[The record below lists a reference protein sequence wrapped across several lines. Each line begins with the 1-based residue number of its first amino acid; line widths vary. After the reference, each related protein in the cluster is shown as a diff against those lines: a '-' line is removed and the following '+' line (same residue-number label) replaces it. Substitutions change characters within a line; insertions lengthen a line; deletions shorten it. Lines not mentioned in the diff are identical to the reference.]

1 MASTDN
7 FHVKLTFKDAK
18 CDDAVVT
25 GFVVEERLSQVPL
38 YQVTINDLQTD
49 LSDFIGQEAVLSFEQ
64 DVYAGEQPRTFSGI
78 VTDAERQVAAQG
90 DTSVALTLQPMLA
103 VLRLSKHSAL
113 YQKKTALD
121 ILTDVLTRNGLKQL
135 KVTAKAGV
143 KRDTTIQYNENDLSF
158 CERLLAEEGFTYFFS
173 DGQAPDT
180 LMIHD
185 TKLRPFP
192 SVGPVVE
199 LTDAQLSDVSRQQ
212 AQTLNA
218 HHSIQAGK
226 VSLVSYDPEKAAQ
239 AKAGPKPSSALK
251 LKVKPAITEHR
262 PVPVGDLTKH
272 ELTRAIGAHKAAAMS
287 LHGTCEYPAMQL
299 GQELNIVSETHMGIA
314 GRYIVTAFTYTPAR
328 DNALSCGFEAAP
340 IDHLPVPK
348 RLPKPEI
355 AGVHN
360 ALVVGGDVGAVA
372 CDAQGRVQVKF
383 FWDTSGDSDKTSGFI
398 RVAEPFAG
406 KGYGA
411 QFIPRVGHEVLVSF
425 LHGDPDA
432 PVITGQIYNE
442 KNQPPFAIANST
454 KSGIRSQLKGEANEL
469 EFDDKDGTEMFALRA
484 AKDFELIVNENAVEK
499 ITKLQTIWVGETSKV
514 TIDKDQVVEVAK
526 TAEFKADERKAD
538 IAKGE
543 TVNAKTITLSAN
555 SKITLVVGSSKI
567 ELTDSGIKI
576 SATKVDIEGKSGIIA
591 KSNGTVAVSGTSTK
605 IEAKS
610 KLDVKGAMVNV
621 TGQAQ
626 TKISGAMA
634 EVSGSGML
642 TLKGGI
648 TMIN

>member
-1 MASTDN
+1 MDIDN
-7 FHVKLTFKDAK
+7 FQVKLTFKDAK
-18 CDDAVVT
+18 CDDALVT

-38 YQVTINDLQTD
+38 YQVTIEDLKTD
-49 LSDFIGQEAVLSFEQ
+49 LSDFIGQEAVLSFPQQ
-64 DVYAGEQPRTFSGI
+64 DYYISEQPRTFSGI
-78 VTDAERQVAAQG
+78 VTDVERQVAAQG
-90 DTSVALTLQPMLA
+90 DTAVALTLQPMLA

-113 YQKKTALD
+113 YQKQTALD
-121 ILTDVLTRNGLKQL
+121 ILKDVLTRNGLKQL
-135 KVTAKAGV
+135 KITAKAGV

-158 CERLLAEEGFTYFFS
+158 CERLLAEEGHTYFFGDDKS
-173 DGQAPDT
+173 LDT
-180 LMIHD
+180 LVIHD
-185 TKLRPFP
+185 TARPFP
-192 SVGPVVE
+192 SVGPVVK

-212 AQTLNA
+212 VQTLSA
-218 HHSIQAGK
+218 HHSLQAGK
-226 VSLVSYDPEKAAQ
+226 VSLVSYDSSRAAQ
-239 AKAGPKPSSALK
+239 EKAGPKPSSALK
-251 LKVKPAITEHR
+251 LKVKPNITEYR
-262 PVPVGDLTKH
+262 AVPVGDLSKQ
-272 ELTRAIGAHKAAAMS
+272 ELTRAVGAFEAAAMS

-299 GQELNIVSETHMGIA
+299 GQELNIASEAHKGIA
-314 GRYIVTAFTYTPAR
+314 GCYIVTAFTYTPAR
-328 DNALSCGFEAAP
+328 GNGLSCGFEAAP
-340 IDHLPVPK
+340 IGHLPVPK

-360 ALVVGGDVGAVA
+360 ALVVGGDAGTVA
-372 CDAQGRVQVKF
+372 CDAQARVQVKF
-383 FWDTSGDSDKTSGFI
+383 FWDTSGNSDKTSGFI

-432 PVITGQIYNE
+432 PVIIGQIYNE
-442 KNQPPFAIANST
+442 KNKPPFATANST

-469 EFDDKDGTEMFALRA
+469 EFDDKDGAEVVALRA
-484 AKDFELIVNENAVEK
+484 AKDFELIVNQNAVEK

-514 TIDKDQVVEVAK
+514 TIDNDQVVEVAK
-526 TAEFKADERKAD
+526 TAKFKADERKAD

-543 TVNAKTITLSAN
+543 TVNAKTITLSAD
-555 SKITLVVGSSKI
+555 SKIILQVGSSKI
-567 ELTDSGIKI
+567 ELTSSGIKM
-576 SATKVDIEGKSGIIA
+576 SATKVDIEGKSGVTA
-591 KSNGTVAVSGTSTK
+591 KSNGTVAVSGTSAK
-605 IEAKS
+605 IEAKA

>member
-1 MASTDN
+1 MADTDD
-7 FHVKLTFKDAK
+7 FQVKLTFKDAK
-18 CDDAVVT
+18 PDNAVVT
-25 GFVVEERLSQVPL
+25 GFVVEERLSQVPR
-38 YQVTINDLQTD
+38 YQVTIDDLQTD
-49 LSDFIGQEAVLSFEQ
+49 LSGFIGQETVLSFAQ
-64 DVYAGEQPRTFSGI
+64 DVYVGEQPRTFSGI
-78 VTDAERQVAAQG
+78 VTDAERQVTAQG

-103 VLRLSKHSAL
+103 VLGLSKHSAL
-113 YQKKTALD
+113 YQKQTALD
-121 ILTDVLTRNGLKQL
+121 ILKDVLTRNGLKQL
-135 KVTAKAGV
+135 KVIAKPGA
-143 KRDTTIQYNENDLSF
+143 KRDTTIQYNENDLRF
-158 CERLLAEEGFTYFFS
+158 CERLLAEEGHTYFFS
-173 DGQAPDT
+173 DGKAPDT

-185 TKLRPFP
+185 TARPFP

-199 LTDAQLSDVSRQQ
+199 LTDAQLSDVSRRQ
-212 AQTLNA
+212 AQTLSA
-218 HHSIQAGK
+218 YHSIQAGK

-239 AKAGPKPSSALK
+239 EMAGPKPSSTLK

-262 PVPVGDLTKH
+262 PVPVGDLTKQ
-272 ELTRAIGAHKAAAMS
+272 ELTRAVGAREAAAMS

-299 GQELNIVSETHMGIA
+299 GQELNIVSETHKGIA

-328 DNALSCGFEAAP
+328 DNALSCSFEASP

-360 ALVVGGDVGAVA
+360 AQVVGGDAGTVA

-442 KNQPPFAIANST
+442 KNKPPFATANST

-469 EFDDKDGTEMFALRA
+469 EFDDKDGAEMVALRA

-543 TVNAKTITLSAN
+543 TVNAKTITLSADSN
-555 SKITLVVGSSKI
+555 ITLKVGSSKI
-567 ELTDSGIKI
+567 ELTSSGIKI
-576 SATKVDIEGKSGIIA
+576 SATKVDIEGKSGVTA

>member
-1 MASTDN
+1 MADIN
-7 FHVKLTFKDAK
+7 DFQVKLTFKDAK
-18 CDDAVVT
+18 CDDALVT

-38 YQVTINDLQTD
+38 YQVIIEDLETD
-49 LSDFIGQEAVLSFEQ
+49 LSDFIGQEAVLSFAQ
-64 DVYAGEQPRTFSGI
+64 HDYYISEQPRTFSGI
-78 VTDAERQVAAQG
+78 VTDAERQVDAQR
-90 DTSVALTLQPMLA
+90 DTAVALTMQPMLA

-113 YQKKTALD
+113 YQKQAALD
-121 ILTDVLTRNGLKQL
+121 ILKDVLTRNGLKQL
-135 KVTAKAGV
+135 TVTAKAGA

-158 CERLLAEEGFTYFFS
+158 CERLLAEEGHTYFFG
-173 DGQAPDT
+173 DGKAPDT
-180 LMIHD
+180 LVIHD
-185 TKLRPFP
+185 TARPFP
-192 SVGPVVE
+192 SIGPVVE
-199 LTDAQLSDVSRQQ
+199 LTDAQLSDVSREQ
-212 AQTLNA
+212 AQTLSA

-226 VSLVSYDPEKAAQ
+226 VSLVSYDPSKVAQ
-239 AKAGPKPSSALK
+239 EKAGPKPSSLLK
-251 LKVKPAITEHR
+251 LKVKPTITEHR
-262 PVPVGDLTKH
+262 PVPVGDLTKQ
-272 ELTRAIGAHKAAAMS
+272 ELTRAVGACEAAAMS

-299 GQELNIVSETHMGIA
+299 GQELNIASETKGIA
-314 GRYIVTAFTYTPAR
+314 GRYIVTAFTYKPAR
-328 DNALSCGFEAAP
+328 GNALSCGFEAAP

-360 ALVVGGDVGAVA
+360 ALVVGGEAGTVA

-406 KGYGA
+406 KGYGT
-411 QFIPRVGHEVLVSF
+411 QFTPRVGHEVLVSF

-442 KNQPPFAIANST
+442 KNKAPFATVNST
-454 KSGIRSQLKGEANEL
+454 KSGIRSQLKGEANEM
-469 EFDDKDGTEMFALRA
+469 EFDDKDGAEMVALRA
-484 AKDFELIVNENAVEK
+484 AKDFELIVNQNAVEK

-526 TAEFKADERKAD
+526 TAKFKADERKAD

-543 TVNAKTITLSAN
+543 TVNAKTITLTAE
-555 SKITLVVGSSKI
+555 SKIILQVGSSKI
-567 ELTDSGIKI
+567 ELTSSGIKI
-576 SATKVDIEGKSGIIA
+576 SATKVDIEAKSGLTA

-605 IEAKS
+605 IEAKA

>member
-1 MASTDN
+1 MADTAN
-7 FHVKLTFKDAK
+7 FRAKLTFKDAK
-18 CDDAVVT
+18 FDDALVI
-25 GFVVEERLSQVPL
+25 GFEVEERLSQVPR
-38 YQVTINDLQTD
+38 YQVTIDDIQTG
-49 LSDFIGQEAVLSFEQ
+49 LRDFIGQEAVLSFAQ
-64 DVYAGEQPRTFSGI
+64 DVYVGEQPRTFSGI
-78 VTDAERQVAAQG
+78 VMEAERQVAAQG

-103 VLRLSKHSAL
+103 ILGLSKHSAL
-113 YQKKTALD
+113 YQKKAALD
-121 ILTDVLTRNGLKQL
+121 ILKDVLTRNGMKQL

-158 CERLLAEEGFTYFFS
+158 CERLLAEEGHTYFFN
-173 DGQAPDT
+173 DGKAPDT

-185 TKLRPFP
+185 TARPFP

-212 AQTLNA
+212 AQALSA

-226 VSLVSYDPEKAAQ
+226 VSLVSYDPEKAMQ
-239 AKAGPKPSSALK
+239 EKAGPKPSSALK

-262 PVPVGDLTKH
+262 PVPVGDLTKQ
-272 ELTRAIGAHKAAAMS
+272 ELTRAVGAREAAAMS

-299 GQELNIVSETHMGIA
+299 GQELNIVSGTHEGIA

-328 DNALSCGFEAAP
+328 DNALTCGFEAAP

-360 ALVVGGDVGAVA
+360 ALVVGGDAGTVA

-442 KNQPPFAIANST
+442 KNKPPFATSNST
-454 KSGIRSQLKGEANEL
+454 KSGILSQLNGEANEL
-469 EFDDKDGTEMFALRA
+469 EFDDKDGAEMVALRA
-484 AKDFELIVNENAVEK
+484 AKDFELIVNENSVEK

-543 TVNAKTITLSAN
+543 TVNAKTITLSAD
-555 SKITLVVGSSKI
+555 SKITLKVGSSKI
-567 ELTDSGIKI
+567 EMTSSGIKI
-576 SATKVDIEGKSGIIA
+576 SATKVDIEGKSGVSA
-591 KSNGTVAVSGTSTK
+591 KSNGTVTVSGTSTK

-610 KLDVKGAMVNV
+610 KMDVKGAMVNV